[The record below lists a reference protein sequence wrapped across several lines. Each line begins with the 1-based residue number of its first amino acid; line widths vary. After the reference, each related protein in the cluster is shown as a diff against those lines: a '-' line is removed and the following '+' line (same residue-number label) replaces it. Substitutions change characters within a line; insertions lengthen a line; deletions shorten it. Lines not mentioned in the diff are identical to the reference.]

1 MVPLEAAVEVILE
14 MITTIRKVIIDHN
27 TIKEKEAVI
36 EVKVVKLESL
46 STPATKTGTS
56 VKMARSSRPIA
67 CIKDPPEEV
76 EAMEMRATDPQ
87 PDFPTIYLFKRTE
100 TSLISQSSDGNP
112 LCLKRSTPSQAAS
125 T

>member
-1 MVPLEAAVEVILE
+1 MVPSEAAVEVLNLE
-14 MITTIRKVIIDHN
+14 MIEKIKKVIDHR
-27 TIKEKEAVI
+27 EEAAVL
-36 EVKVVKLESL
+36 VVPESL
-46 STPATKTGTS
+46 SSPTTKGTS
-56 VKMARSSRPIA
+56 VKMAARQSRPTA

-76 EAMEMRATDPQ
+76 EAREMPATEPR

-112 LCLKRSTPSQAAS
+112 LRLKRSTPSQAAS